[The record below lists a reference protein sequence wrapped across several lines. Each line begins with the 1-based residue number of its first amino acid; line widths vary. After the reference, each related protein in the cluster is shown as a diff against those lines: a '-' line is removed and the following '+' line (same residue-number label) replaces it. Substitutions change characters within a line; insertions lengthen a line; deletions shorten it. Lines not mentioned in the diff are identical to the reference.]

1 MSFGLNEFG
10 PEHCNNRSQV
20 GTPVALV
27 TVGLIMRG
35 QSAVLWHPSHAAS
48 RLLLMV
54 RSYLA
59 KRPSGQDCHRNGWLF
74 AALHMSANGTK
85 LPSKDVRPMSAV
97 GGKAEEMC
105 SL

>member
-1 MSFGLNEFG
+1 MSFALNEFG
-10 PEHCNNRSQV
+10 PEHCNNRSRV

-35 QSAVLWHPSHAAS
+35 QSAVPWHPSHAAS

-59 KRPSGQDCHRNGWLF
+59 KGLTAKTVIGMGGSFVQLEPLNPFRWPLIPAVIAWLQ
-74 AALHMSANGTK
+74 A
-85 LPSKDVRPMSAV
+85 AV
-97 GGKAEEMC
+97 GE
-105 SL
+105 S